1 MCGGLRMLSTWTL
14 LGAVLLLTGCGGME
28 FESVW
33 MDGGVAIDGVPL
45 DWRGATTWVESP
57 NVAIGVKND
66 EHYLY
71 LCVSSP
77 VREIATQIAMR
88 GFTVWLDPEG
98 KKGKTFGIRCPV
110 GPTMGTGRPDKL
122 GDVAQDRDKFMEV
135 VVDRLK
141 GAGNVMEIL
150 GPGEENSVRLTA
162 GDASGIEVA
171 LGYYDGR
178 VVYELKVP
186 FRRGEEHPYAIGS
199 DGKSR
204 IGIGFQTPEIEME
217 KIMEAKGGE
226 SPGGDMRG
234 GGPPGGGAPSGGPP
248 GGSGMG
254 GGRRPGGP
262 PGNMHKPID
271 IWARI
276 VLAAAPLTPEETTMP
291 E

>member
-1 MCGGLRMLSTWTL
+1 MLSTLTL
-14 LGAVLLLTGCGGME
+14 LGAVLLFAGCGGME

-122 GDVAQDRDKFMEV
+122 GDVARDRDKFMEM

-150 GPGEENSVRLTA
+150 GPGEENSVRLAA
-162 GDASGIEVA
+162 GDATGIEVA

-186 FRRGEEHPYAIGS
+186 FRRDDEHPYAIGS

-204 IGIGFQTPEIEME
+204 IGIGFETPEIEMDRGMAAMRGE
-217 KIMEAKGGE
+217 RAGG
-226 SPGGDMRG
+226 GRRG
-234 GGPPGGGAPSGGPP
+234 GGPPEGGPPSGGGPR
-248 GGSGMG
+248 GGGMG
-254 GGRRPGGP
+254 GEGRPGGAGGDMP
-262 PGNMHKPID
+262 DPID
-271 IWARI
+271 IWGKI
-276 VLAAAPLTPEETTMP
+276 ILAAAPVTPGDTPRSE
-291 E
+291 

>member
-1 MCGGLRMLSTWTL
+1 MLSTLTL
-14 LGAVLLLTGCGGME
+14 LSAVLLLVGCGGLE

-33 MDGGVAIDGVPL
+33 MDDGVAIDGVPL

-98 KKGKTFGIRCPV
+98 KKGKAFGVRCPV

-122 GDVAQDRDKFMEV
+122 GDVAQDRDKFMEM
-135 VVDRLK
+135 VVDKLK

-150 GPGEENSVRLTA
+150 RPVEENSVRLAA
-162 GDASGIEVA
+162 GDATGIEVA

-186 FRRGEEHPYAIGS
+186 FRRDDEHRYAIGS

-204 IGIGFQTPEIEME
+204 IGIGFETPEIEMDGR
-217 KIMEAKGGE
+217 MTAKGGE
-226 SPGGDMRG
+226 RAGGGRRG
-234 GGPPGGGAPSGGPP
+234 GGPPEGGAPSGGGPR
-248 GGSGMG
+248 GGGMG
-254 GGRRPGGP
+254 GGGGLGGPGGGMP
-262 PGNMHKPID
+262 DHIG
-271 IWARI
+271 IWGKI
-276 VLAAAPLTPEETTMP
+276 ILAAAPATPEDMP
-291 E
+291 RSE